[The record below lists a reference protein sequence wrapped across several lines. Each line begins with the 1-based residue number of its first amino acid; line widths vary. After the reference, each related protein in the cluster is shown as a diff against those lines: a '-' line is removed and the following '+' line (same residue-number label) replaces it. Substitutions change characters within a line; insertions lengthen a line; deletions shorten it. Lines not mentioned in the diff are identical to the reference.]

1 MSNEIEINNELIE
14 TWEPKVQKI
23 ASSAFV
29 LGMERDDIAQELR
42 ISIIKA
48 AKGFDSSFGTSFH
61 TYLHTTMMNTL
72 RTLIVKAQRK
82 HVDTLSIEELL
93 ESAFGDAPSNKI
105 QQALG
110 VVEDSFDHLETVEY
124 LRNSNLTPKEEQFI
138 LLRVEGLTMEEI
150 TEDLHESAYNIR
162 EG

>member
-48 AKGFDSSFGTSFH
+48 AKGF
-61 TYLHTTMMNTL
+61 Y
-72 RTLIVKAQRK
+72 
-82 HVDTLSIEELL
+82 
-93 ESAFGDAPSNKI
+93 
-105 QQALG
+105 
-110 VVEDSFDHLETVEY
+110 
-124 LRNSNLTPKEEQFI
+124 
-138 LLRVEGLTMEEI
+138 
-150 TEDLHESAYNIR
+150 
-162 EG
+162 